1 MLYFTSRA
9 IHIWR
14 RSSQYACPRTR
25 FSLFVFHDGLSAIL
39 FYYFLSLLDPA
50 LLPLLHP
57 AHVFFIYTP
66 ESGHRSGRL
75 NGKQYGNSITF
86 RKRTKKKCTKVFLL
100 LLLLLSFASTRP
112 ATRVLSEYTALWGRP
127 SVSSSVVIVERYTCG
142 ARARETE

>member
-1 MLYFTSRA
+1 MFYSTSRA

-14 RSSQYACPRTR
+14 RSLQYACPRTR

-39 FYYFLSLLDPA
+39 FYYFLSLLDPT

-66 ESGHRSGRL
+66 ESAHRSGRL

-86 RKRTKKKCTKVFLL
+86 RKRTKKKKSVRRCFYYYYCYYLL
-100 LLLLLSFASTRP
+100 HPL
-112 ATRVLSEYTALWGRP
+112 ALQP
-127 SVSSSVVIVERYTCG
+127 VSSLNTLLFGAAAVGVVECCYC
-142 ARARETE
+142 